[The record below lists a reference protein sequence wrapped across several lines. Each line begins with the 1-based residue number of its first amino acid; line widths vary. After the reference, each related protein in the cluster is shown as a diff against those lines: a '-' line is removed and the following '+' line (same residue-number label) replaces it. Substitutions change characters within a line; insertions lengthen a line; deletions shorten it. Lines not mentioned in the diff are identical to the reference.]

1 MCEEVEIV
9 VNSVVVPESIRMNKL
24 PEYFGGKFLICENLI
39 YHYMEKLC
47 SDYQGGYWNFYELS
61 NGGFFMAPSLDAESL
76 NLIWANNYFDGSLS
90 LEAAGIV
97 ACLFSYNHMSSIGG
111 GDQFINLYHWLLEY
125 SWSHPEGGVIA
136 KAID

>member
-47 SDYQGGYWNFYELS
+47 SDYQGGYWNFYECGSRFKSVRLRR
-61 NGGFFMAPSLDAESL
+61 SLFVFAR
-76 NLIWANNYFDGSLS
+76 
-90 LEAAGIV
+90 
-97 ACLFSYNHMSSIGG
+97 
-111 GDQFINLYHWLLEY
+111 
-125 SWSHPEGGVIA
+125 
-136 KAID
+136 

>member
-47 SDYQGGYWNFYELS
+47 SDYQGDIGIS
-61 NGGFFMAPSLDAESL
+61 M
-76 NLIWANNYFDGSLS
+76 NYRTGGSLW
-90 LEAAGIV
+90 LPV
-97 ACLFSYNHMSSIGG
+97 LMLNH
-111 GDQFINLYHWLLEY
+111 
-125 SWSHPEGGVIA
+125 
-136 KAID
+136 